1 VDQAVGD
8 LLLEI
13 MTPASIDIS
22 LAVQQELQSR
32 LEETDRLRKQQVER
46 ARYEAELAHHRYL
59 RVNPD
64 HRLVAD
70 SLESDWNRKLSALQ
84 EAQQQYERESQKD
97 RLAIDEELRTR
108 LHTLATDFPRLWR
121 DPNTPQRERKRL
133 ARLLLEDVTLIKK
146 DQILV
151 HIRFPGGTTRT
162 LELPIPLNPKLTPP
176 SVVAE
181 IDRLLDHH
189 TCQAVANELNARGFT
204 PGYGKSFHGP
214 MVARIAKDHGLKTRW
229 ERLRKKGMLSLEEI
243 GKRLGICSDQVKAW
257 RAAGLL
263 RAHLCN
269 DKNEYLYEDPGPN
282 PPRVGRGAKLQRKG
296 QINENTRNHAS
307 EVQCEA

>member
-1 VDQAVGD
+1 
-8 LLLEI
+8 
-13 MTPASIDIS
+13 
-22 LAVQQELQSR
+22 
-32 LEETDRLRKQQVER
+32 VER

-70 SLESDWNRKLSALQ
+70 SLEADWNRKLSALQ

-97 RLAIDEELRTR
+97 RLAVDEQLRTR
-108 LHTLATDFPRLWR
+108 LHMLTTDFPRLWR
-121 DPNTPQRERKRL
+121 DPNTPHRERKRL
-133 ARLLLEDVTLIKK
+133 ARLLLEDVTLIKR

-189 TCQAVANELNARGFT
+189 TCQAIADNLNSHGFA
-204 PGYGKSFHGP
+204 PGYGKPFHGP
-214 MVARIAKDHGLKTRW
+214 MIARIAKDHGLKTRW
-229 ERLRKKGMLSLEEI
+229 ERLRERGMLTLAEM
-243 GKRLGICSDQVKAW
+243 GRRLGICTDQVKAW

-263 RAHLCN
+263 HAHLCN
-269 DKNEYLYEDPGPN
+269 DKNEYLYDDPGPN
-282 PPRVGRGAKLQRKG
+282 PPQKG
-296 QINENTRNHAS
+296 KGVRLSRRHLVNENSSHPTS